1 MLLTTVTTKTVTAA
15 RAFRAAAPKIWN
27 SLPVTVK
34 TATTIYQF
42 SRLLKGHLFSL
53 AFG

>member
-1 MLLTTVTTKTVTAA
+1 MLLTTKTATAA

-27 SLPVTVK
+27 SLPVIVK
-34 TATTIYQF
+34 SALTINQF
-42 SRLLKGHLFSL
+42 SRLLKGHHAMFSH